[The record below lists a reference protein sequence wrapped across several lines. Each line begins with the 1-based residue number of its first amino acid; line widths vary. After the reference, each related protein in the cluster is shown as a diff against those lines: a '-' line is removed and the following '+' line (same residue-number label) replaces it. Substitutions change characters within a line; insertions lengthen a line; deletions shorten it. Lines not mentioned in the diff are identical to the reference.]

1 MTKTEVYRALREA
14 ARKSDLVVLPARPI
28 RHWIVDRLRPVSD
41 DLRNAL
47 EKKGNICSDWGR
59 VRVAAGCDPSRV
71 RNCFF
76 EGDVVLGKF
85 DATAE
90 ILPGVTL
97 PTGLSN
103 SRIADCIIGDNAF
116 VSETRLLRNLLV
128 GKGAVLFGNGI
139 IATNPPSRFGVGQA
153 LPVAVE
159 TGGREVGV
167 YPEITVDVAA
177 RLATSRGDLF
187 FLDGYKRLLDAYV
200 TKVRGERGFIGDNA
214 AIRNCQRVQDTFVG
228 PHALI
233 DGLVL
238 LENSCVLSSEEE
250 RTRLEGGAL
259 VKNSVVQWGCH
270 VDSMAIIQDSVLCEH
285 SGAERHAKITA
296 SIIGPN
302 SHVGEGE
309 VTASLVGPFVGFHHQ
324 SLLIAAYW
332 PEGKGNVAYGANIGS
347 NHTSRLPD
355 QEIRPGEGNFFGLGT
370 NIKFPSDFSQAP
382 YSIIAT
388 GAMTLPQKVL
398 FPFSLINTP
407 AARIEGIS
415 PAYNEIIPAWVLA
428 NNMYMVKR
436 NEGKY
441 IKRNKARR
449 LRFEAEAL
457 RPKIVDGMILARDV
471 LQKAGGK
478 EVYADAD
485 IPGLGK
491 NYLLEANRMKA
502 ERTYT
507 FYVRYYALR
516 GLFRELQR
524 IVTEGTKISA
534 AFLEDHSSN
543 KRWEHERRILRKEL
557 PKNDIRGNLEL
568 LVEMEQRVA
577 HDILETKRKD
587 DLRGAKI
594 IDDYAEAHPPSEE
607 DPFVKDTLQSAQELP
622 KRIREVLRAVES

>member
-14 ARKSDLVVLPARPI
+14 ARKSDLLVLPARPI
-28 RHWIVDRLRPVSD
+28 RHWIGDRLRPVSGE
-41 DLRNAL
+41 LQNAL
-47 EKKGNICSDWGR
+47 ERNGNVCSDWGR
-59 VRVAAGCDPSRV
+59 IQVSAGLDPSRV
-71 RNCFF
+71 RDCVF

-97 PTGLSN
+97 STGLSN
-103 SRIADCIIGDNAF
+103 SRIADCVIGDNAL
-116 VSETRLLRNLLV
+116 VSGTRLLRNFLV
-128 GKGAVLFGNGI
+128 GSRAILFANGI
-139 IATNPPSRFGVGQA
+139 LATNPPGRFAVGQA

-159 TGGREVGV
+159 TGGREVGI
-167 YPEITVDVAA
+167 YAEITVDVAA
-177 RLATSRGDLF
+177 HVATSRGDLL
-187 FLDGYKRLLDAYV
+187 FLDGYQELLDAYA
-200 TKVRGERGFIGDNA
+200 TKVRGKRGYIGDKA
-214 AIRNCQRVQDTFVG
+214 VVRNCQRIQDAFIG

-238 LENSCVLSSEEE
+238 LENSCVLSNEEE

-270 VDSMAIIQDSVLCEH
+270 VDSMALIQDSVLCEH

-370 NIKFPSDFSQAP
+370 NIKFPSDFSRAP

-388 GAMTLPQKVL
+388 GATTLPQRVL

-415 PAYNEIIPAWVLA
+415 PAYNEIIPGWVLA

-449 LRFEAEAL
+449 LTFEAEAL
-457 RPKIVDGMILARDV
+457 RPEIVDEIIRSREI
-471 LQKAGGK
+471 LQKAGEK
-478 EVYADAD
+478 EVYTDAD

-491 NYLLEANRMKA
+491 NYLLEGNRMKA
-502 ERTYT
+502 EKTYT
-507 FYVRYYALR
+507 FYIQYYALR
-516 GLFRELQR
+516 GLFREVQR
-524 IVTEGTKISA
+524 LVAEGAKIPA
-534 AFLEDHSSN
+534 AFLETLSSD
-543 KRWEHERRILRKEL
+543 KRWEHERRVLRKEL
-557 PKNDIRGNLEL
+557 PGNDIRTNLEL
-568 LVEMEQRVA
+568 LVKMEERVA

-607 DPFVKDTLQSAQELP
+607 DPFVKDTLQYAQELP
-622 KRIREVLRAVES
+622 KRIREVLRAIGS